1 MRPGAVRRPAPQ
13 VSLAV
18 PPSPLANRSAMNRP
32 LPLSILLLSATAA
45 LAACSKSEAPAA
57 EAAAAP
63 AASAPAAS
71 AAPAAA
77 PASLTSEAPPE
88 NARVWLVDLADGAEV
103 SSPLLVKFGAEG
115 IAVAPAGSH
124 EPATGHHHLVIDAE
138 LPAYDQPI
146 PASANYVHFGK
157 GQTETTVELTPGPH
171 TLQLVFA
178 NGSHVP
184 FNPPLVSEKITVT
197 VK

>member
-1 MRPGAVRRPAPQ
+1 
-13 VSLAV
+13 
-18 PPSPLANRSAMNRP
+18 MNRP
-32 LPLSILLLSATAA
+32 LPLPILLLSATAV
-45 LAACSKSEAPAA
+45 LAACSKSEAPAPA
-57 EAAAAP
+57 PEAAAAP
-63 AASAPAAS
+63 AASAAPAAP
-71 AAPAAA
+71 APAAA
-77 PASLTSEAPPE
+77 PVTLNSEAPPE

-146 PASANYVHFGK
+146 PASAQYVHFGK
-157 GQTETTVELTPGPH
+157 GQTETTVELTPGRH

-178 NGSHVP
+178 NGAHVP
-184 FNPPLVSEKITVT
+184 FNPPLVSERITVT

>member
-1 MRPGAVRRPAPQ
+1 MIRTI
-13 VSLAV
+13 
-18 PPSPLANRSAMNRP
+18 
-32 LPLSILLLSATAA
+32 PLSTLILAA
-45 LAACSKSEAPAA
+45 AALLAACSKSEPAPAT
-57 EAAAAP
+57 ETP
-63 AASAPAAS
+63 AASAPAAAAPNAEAPPTLLS
-71 AAPAAA
+71 EAAPA
-77 PASLTSEAPPE
+77 
-88 NARVWLVDLADGAEV
+88 NARVWFTDLANGAEV

-115 IAVAPAGSH
+115 IAIAPAGSA
-124 EPATGHHHLVIDAE
+124 EPASGHHHLVIDAE

-146 PASANYVHFGK
+146 PASASYVHFGK

-178 NGSHVP
+178 NGLHVP